1 MEIMKTVVPSV
12 PYLVSWTRCKLLF
25 KEDGELKKPSIILK

>member
-1 MEIMKTVVPSV
+1 MEVIKNELPSV